1 MREWFVNIRQAM
13 WVREIAKWIWKIVK
27 FLSLVLI
34 ISIVLGLVVEW
45 RNISFTES
53 QTPWVIAVAAIGS
66 TWITTLFQAAD
77 RKQHEQRVEKHQ
89 ERVEKLLEG
98 ILSRQDGEGRL
109 DDHGTAVSDSDDR
122 QEMETVMEQ
131 SMGHRKPDRAAD
143 QESSWRRIVY
153 LGLGIIV
160 LIFIV
165 IWLSL
170 RLSGDDAMWRP
181 ILYAWTGIALAL
193 CVQAAY
199 LEWIN
204 IRQEIQRQERH
215 DQVVSL
221 LKEISKKLG
230 SGGAGDE

>member
-1 MREWFVNIRQAM
+1 MKLRREVPRVFKGLWSAVSQGVLVGILLALTLILVELIRSSLLNEDFRITEAGVDVLFV
-13 WVREIAKWIWKIVK
+13 
-27 FLSLVLI
+27 F
-34 ISIVLGLVVEW
+34 
-45 RNISFTES
+45 
-53 QTPWVIAVAAIGS
+53 VIASI
-66 TWITTLFQAAD
+66 TWSLQRHWNMD
-77 RKQHEQRVEKHQ
+77 RKEHEKRVEN
-89 ERVEKLLEG
+89 LLKG
-98 ILSRQDGEGRL
+98 ILDKRKCECCLADQDVH
-109 DDHGTAVSDSDDR
+109 DTAVSDSDDR

-204 IRQEIQRQERH
+204 IRQENERQERH
-215 DQVVSL
+215 GEIVSL
-221 LKEISKKLG
+221 LKEISEKLG
-230 SGGAGDE
+230 SGEAGDE